1 MQTVRRPLSPTEAD
15 PPLWGPATY
24 FNKASR
30 ALCGLLE
37 FENHCLQLGGYK
49 HNRLPGI
56 ACMELIKMKY
66 LERTCSILESKFL
79 FMTFEQEKKK
89 KIKEENSLAK

>member
-1 MQTVRRPLSPTEAD
+1 
-15 PPLWGPATY
+15 
-24 FNKASR
+24 
-30 ALCGLLE
+30 
-37 FENHCLQLGGYK
+37 
-49 HNRLPGI
+49 
-56 ACMELIKMKY
+56 MELIKMKY

>member
-1 MQTVRRPLSPTEAD
+1 MQTVRRPLSPTEAY
-15 PPLWGPATY
+15 PLVWGPATY

-37 FENHCLQLGGYK
+37 LENHCLQLGGYK

-56 ACMELIKMKY
+56 ARMELIKMKY

-89 KIKEENSLAK
+89 KKIKKKTR